1 MQKIIRSLVVS
12 SEPTIT
18 YERVFGD
25 ALNAER
31 RARCAT
37 EPCKV
42 FFFEQYAE
50 TEAPT
55 PNNHTTI
62 EDLVSTWE
70 ADPKRRD
77 ALIEA
82 RRWLATRSSEDGAQ
96 TIRTLRLKKGWSQAR
111 LASELGT
118 SQPHIARIER
128 GTENVTIDTCRRL
141 SAALEIDLNN
151 VDQAL
156 RNQEL
161 DAARKST
168 R

>member
-1 MQKIIRSLVVS
+1 MKKIIRSLAAF
-12 SEPTIT
+12 SEPTPT

-25 ALNAER
+25 VLNAER

-42 FFFEQYAE
+42 FFFAQYAE
-50 TEAPT
+50 AEVPT
-55 PNNHTTI
+55 PKNHTTI
-62 EDLVSTWE
+62 EDLVSTWD

-141 SAALEIDLNN
+141 SAALEIDMNN

-161 DAARKST
+161 NAAQKSG

>member
-1 MQKIIRSLVVS
+1 MQKIIRSLSAS

-42 FFFEQYAE
+42 FFFAQYAE

-55 PNNHTTI
+55 PKNHTTI
-62 EDLVSTWE
+62 EDLVSTWD
-70 ADPKRRD
+70 ADPKRRE

-82 RRWLATRSSEDGAQ
+82 RRWLTTRSSEDGAQ

-141 SAALEIDLNN
+141 SAALEIDMNN

-161 DAARKST
+161 NAARKST